1 MSSTNAVL
9 IINNDLRTITL
20 PAGMTNIGVAGD
32 KEVKRLAFKM
42 PRFYGGFDLI
52 AFDIFINY
60 FNAIGEGD
68 IATAE
73 NIVVNQ
79 NGITFTWLVD
89 EFMTKYSGAVRFN
102 IHLEKKNGSD
112 VEKEFNTTY
121 VVSRVLE
128 NLNPVSQ
135 ITKSLPSIIERLKA
149 DLLGRFSGQV
159 DSTLKMTGMAADAG
173 VTGNKIKKLEHAVSS
188 PYNFK
193 GSCLYSALP
202 SSAMVNDTYYCT
214 DKKCRYTWNGSG
226 WYQSSMNES
235 DYADEL
241 ALISEKYN
249 KYRGTVHRGLGYTR
263 LAQCLE
269 PGVYMLHTTLDLPY
283 ITDLPSDVT
292 EGGMLYVD
300 VMDNAGSITYYQ
312 TYSDR
317 KGREWRRLFDN
328 GGTPASSAVWNS
340 VRESYRYP
348 RYHGQVYITHGYTTF
363 GQCMEDGF
371 YMVNSVQDL
380 PNITDLPEGA
390 IKGGL
395 LYVDEIPYTANNST
409 FYQNFLDSAG
419 NSWRRLF
426 DNGSVPPNKN
436 QWVKSS
442 LTIEND
448 IKPLLDSYLPKTH
461 KYFFLEDLIGIYET
475 PTTLEGGSV
484 SDRVNLIE
492 SDVNVIYD
500 IFDGLCSEY
509 PTYVTKSVLGTTGDY
524 PVNQYVFDYK
534 TIENVSSFKNDKIK
548 ILINAGIHGYEQG
561 SSWCTA
567 QFFKLLC
574 ENVDNDIL
582 TFMKHNVKF
591 VVIPVSNPHGFSNN
605 ARKNANGVNINRNF
619 DANFSVSTTPD
630 NDDYGGATANSE
642 IETQILS
649 SWIDNNLDA
658 EYVIDYHNIAGEYPL
673 FYLYDASQV
682 RMCNS
687 VFAALT
693 DMWVNKYS
701 GLPVDR
707 LLGSARNGMN
717 ASLAKYAIKQGL
729 NSFILETPWIM
740 PVVGKSQYDKLTT
753 ITGVD
758 VLANTLVAILKSY
771 K

>member
-1 MSSTNAVL
+1 MAVENNVL
-9 IINNDLRTITL
+9 VIDNDLRTIRL

-32 KEVKRLAFKM
+32 KEVKRLYFKM
-42 PRFYGGFDLI
+42 PRHYDGFDLI
-52 AFDIFINY
+52 NFDISINY

-68 IATAE
+68 IGLIDDVA
-73 NIVVNQ
+73 VNSA
-79 NGITFTWLVD
+79 GITFSWLVP
-89 EFMTKYSGAVRFN
+89 EYMTLYSGAVRFSV
-102 IHLEKKNGSD
+102 HLEKKNGSA

-121 VVSRVLE
+121 VQTRVLE
-128 NLNPVSQ
+128 NLNPIGQ
-135 ITKSLPSIIERLKA
+135 IAGKLPSIAEKLKE
-149 DLLGRFSGQV
+149 DLLGRFSGKI
-159 DSTLKMTGMAADAG
+159 DATLKYSGMAADAG
-173 VTGNKIKKLEHAVSS
+173 VTGNRIKKLEHAVSS
-188 PYNFK
+188 PFNFK
-193 GSCLYSALP
+193 GSRDYVSLP
-202 SSAMVNDTYYCT
+202 SSGMANDTYYCP

-249 KYRGTVHRGLGYTR
+249 KYRGTVYRGLGYTT

-283 ITDLPSDVT
+283 ITDLPVDVT

-328 GGTPASSAVWNS
+328 SGTPASSSVWNS
-340 VRESYRYP
+340 VKEAYRYP
-348 RYHGQVYITHGYTTF
+348 RYHGQVYVTHGYTTF

-371 YMVNSVQDL
+371 YMVNSIQDL
-380 PNITDLPEGA
+380 PKITDLPNGA
-390 IKGGL
+390 VKGGL
-395 LYVDEIPYTANNST
+395 LYVDEIPYTATNST

-426 DNGSVPPNKN
+426 DNGSVPPDKN

-442 LTIEND
+442 LNIEKD
-448 IKPLLDSYLPKTH
+448 IIPLLDSYIPKTS
-461 KYFFLEDLIGIYET
+461 KYFFLEDLSGVYET
-475 PTTLEGGSV
+475 PSTLDGGST
-484 SDRVNLIE
+484 SDDVNLVN

-500 IFDGLCSEY
+500 IFDGLCSNH
-509 PTYVTKSVLGTTGDY
+509 PDYVTKSVLGNTGNY
-524 PVNQYVFDYK
+524 PINQYVFDYK
-534 TIENVSSFKNDKIK
+534 SIENASSFESSKIK

-561 SSWCTA
+561 TSWCTA

-574 ENVDNDIL
+574 ENIDNDIL
-582 TFMKHNVKF
+582 AFMKHNVKF
-591 VVIPVSNPHGFSNN
+591 VVIPVSNPDGFSSNT
-605 ARKNANGVNINRNF
+605 RKNANGVNINRNF

-630 NDDYGGATANSE
+630 NDDYGGSVANSE

-649 SWIDNNLDA
+649 SWVDNNLDA
-658 EYVIDYHNIAGEYPL
+658 EYVIDYHNIAGGYPL
-673 FYLYDASQV
+673 FYLYDESQV
-682 RMCNS
+682 RLCNS

-693 DMWVNKYS
+693 NMWLGKYS
-701 GLPVDR
+701 GLPTDR
-707 LLGSARNGMN
+707 LLASVRDGMN
-717 ASLAKYAIKQGL
+717 ASLSKYAIKKGL
-729 NSFILETPWIM
+729 KSFILETPWMM

-758 VLANTLVAILKSY
+758 VLANTLIAILKSY